1 MLLLGFLY
9 LLLSLTVLEAFR
21 FRGEKPAAEAMREAS
36 ERTAACFS
44 AVKEERLRRGYE
56 IPAVDDPNLTG
67 LLGYDGTVERLMS
80 YIKIREAALGA
91 NKA

>member
-1 MLLLGFLY
+1 MSQHRSETAKNRPLLSKRLLVLLLGFLY

-44 AVKEERLRRGYE
+44 AVKEDTAGRISFLAISIIVR
-56 IPAVDDPNLTG
+56 ASMLMVLT
-67 LLGYDGTVERLMS
+67 
-80 YIKIREAALGA
+80 
-91 NKA
+91 